1 MNLIYS
7 LFVIACILVA
17 EKSLVDAFTVCCT
30 RTVSS
35 SSSSSTTT
43 VLRSETSNN
52 SRRQF
57 FASLWAGGVAAASGL
72 VVAPPE
78 EAHATYSAYVNREKD
93 WTERNSRGQV
103 QYQTAKDLRR
113 QLAEIAPMNTDN
125 SKIFCPN
132 GPTANVSP
140 LMENKCS
147 DKLAMPSVFGRSDDV
162 LGNSIPGRNAG
173 GISSSATTTADIGG
187 LPAYGFTTNS
197 RQQK

>member
-1 MNLIYS
+1 MNLVSSI
-7 LFVIACILVA
+7 FVVACILVA
-17 EKSLVDAFTVCCT
+17 ERNLVDAFAT
-30 RTVSS
+30 RCPGTVSS
-35 SSSSSTTT
+35 SSATA
-43 VLRSETSNN
+43 LNSEANSD

-57 FASLWAGGVAAASGL
+57 VASLLARGVAAVSALGGL
-72 VVAPPE
+72 QPE

-93 WTERNSRGQV
+93 WAERNARGEV
-103 QYQTAKDLRR
+103 KYLTAKDLRR

-147 DKLAMPSVFGRSDDV
+147 DKLAMPSVFGRTEDV
-162 LGNSIPGRNAG
+162 LGNSIPGRNSG

-197 RQQK
+197 RQPKK